1 MLLIIEASQMAFPD
15 LELVV
20 RHFKNENYDVVLTG
34 LERSGHIIRP
44 MANIIDNVDG
54 TALYKNVR
62 LNSVMKCYKDLM
74 NERDAD
80 PESTHIISNRGQD
93 LTVAILLGTEFTWGF
108 DLT

>member
-20 RHFKNENYDVVLTG
+20 MYFKNENYDVVLTG

-44 MANIIDNVDG
+44 MANIIDHVDG
-54 TALYKNVR
+54 TALYKDAK
-62 LNSVMKCYKDLM
+62 LDCIMKCYQDLM
-74 NERDAD
+74 NERDAS

-93 LTVAILLGTEFTWGF
+93 LAVAILLGTEFTWGF
-108 DLT
+108 DIS

>member
-20 RHFKNENYDVVLTG
+20 RYFKNENYDVVLTG

-54 TALYKNVR
+54 TALYKYAK
-62 LNSVMKCYKDLM
+62 LNCMMKCYQDLM

-80 PESTHIISNRGQD
+80 PETTHIISNRGQD
-93 LTVAILLGTEFTWGF
+93 LAVAILLGTEFTWGF

>member
-15 LELVV
+15 LEVV
-20 RHFKNENYDVVLTG
+20 VQHFKNMDYAVVLTG
-34 LERSGHIIRP
+34 LEKSEHIIRP

-54 TALYKNVR
+54 TALYKYAK
-62 LNSVMKCYKDLM
+62 LDCIMKCYQDLM

-93 LTVAILLGTEFTWGF
+93 LAVAILMGAEFTWGF
-108 DLT
+108 DLI